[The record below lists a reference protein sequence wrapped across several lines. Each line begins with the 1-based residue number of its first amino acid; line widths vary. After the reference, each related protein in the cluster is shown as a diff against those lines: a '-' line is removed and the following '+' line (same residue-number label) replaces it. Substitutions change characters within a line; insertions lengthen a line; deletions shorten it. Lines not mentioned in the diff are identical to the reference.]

1 MNGDHMRFI
10 SLLILSFACTLAT
23 AKPSQDDHAARVL
36 AIKSQ
41 NTLNDL
47 AALAG
52 DPQVMRDAS
61 KLKETKAALD
71 ARFLQWP
78 NIASGPDPWDG
89 YRACKSA
96 LEKASYVAE
105 LSNMKA
111 TSRLDEKVFLLEKGK
126 LSKLRAD
133 CEWAVKSGGKAG

>member
-1 MNGDHMRFI
+1 MNGEHMRLI
-10 SLLILSFACTLAT
+10 PLLILSTFCAAAG
-23 AKPSQDDHAARVL
+23 AKPPQADQAALVL

-47 AALAG
+47 ATAAG
-52 DPQVMRDAS
+52 DPQAMRDAK

-78 NIASGPDPWDG
+78 NVASGPDPWDD
-89 YRACKSA
+89 YRLCKNA

-111 TSRLDEKVFLLEKGK
+111 TSSLDDKVFSQEKGK
-126 LSKLRAD
+126 LARLRAD
-133 CEWAVKSGGKAG
+133 CGKVIKSGGKAA